1 MFRTARITFAE
12 RGRDAETDI
21 FRVFDNP
28 KDTDPHRLIKE
39 VAIALEDAGFRD
51 FRIIR
56 WSFID

>member
-12 RGRDAETDI
+12 RGGAAQTDI

-28 KDTDPHRLIKE
+28 QDIDPHRLIKE
-39 VAIALEDAGFRD
+39 VEIALEDAGFRD

-56 WSFID
+56 WSWAD

>member
-12 RGRDAETDI
+12 PGCEKVTDI

-28 KDTDPHRLIKE
+28 QDTDPHRLIKE

>member
-1 MFRTARITFAE
+1 MFRTATITFAA
-12 RGRDAETDI
+12 RGCAAQTDI

-28 KDTDPHRLIKE
+28 KNTDPHRLIKE

-56 WSFID
+56 WSWV

>member
-1 MFRTARITFAE
+1 MFRTATITFAA
-12 RGRDAETDI
+12 RGCAAQTDI

-39 VAIALEDAGFRD
+39 VAIAIEDGGIRD
-51 FRIIR
+51 FRIIE